1 MTQDASHSGEDV
13 DQDAEPSLNA
23 PGEAGPTGIE
33 ADGETPQRDEAA
45 DQAADPDDQDAGPS
59 RHAPGDAGP
68 A

>member
-1 MTQDASHSGEDV
+1 MTQDASPGGEDV

-33 ADGETPQRDEAA
+33 AAGETPPRDEAA
-45 DQAADPDDQDAGPS
+45 EKAAESDDQDAGPS
-59 RHAPGDAGP
+59 RNAPGDAGP